1 MLLDSTSWRKSWSN
15 IKWRDLSTLVGESR
29 FFLLSVKMEE
39 NTVGFFEL
47 FLIAVGLSMDA
58 LAISICK
65 GLSVEKIKKKH
76 MIITGLWFGGSQAVM
91 PVIGYFL
98 GTSFQTFV
106 ESIDH
111 WIGFILL
118 TIIGINMIK
127 ESREE
132 VEKLDAS
139 FAANVMFPL
148 AIADSIDALAAGVT
162 FAFMEIHIVSAVL
175 LIGITTF
182 VLSALG
188 VKIGSK
194 FGERYKSKAE
204 VLGGVILI
212 IMGTSILI
220 QDLGRRC
227 S

>member
-1 MLLDSTSWRKSWSN
+1 MGIL
-15 IKWRDLSTLVGESR
+15 
-29 FFLLSVKMEE
+29 
-39 NTVGFFEL
+39 EL

-65 GLSVEKIKKKH
+65 GLSVEKIQKKH
-76 MIITGLWFGGSQAVM
+76 MIITGLWFGGSQAIM
-91 PVIGYFL
+91 PLLGYLL
-98 GTSFQTFV
+98 GSSFRAFV

-118 TIIGINMIK
+118 SIIGIHMIK

-139 FAANVMFPL
+139 FAPKVMLPL

-162 FAFMEIHIVSAVL
+162 FAFMEMHIVPAVL
-175 LIGITTF
+175 LIGVTTF

-188 VKIGSK
+188 VKVGSK
-194 FGERYKSKAE
+194 FGEKYKSKAE
-204 VLGGVILI
+204 VVGGIILI
-212 IMGTSILI
+212 IMGVSILLKDI
-220 QDLGRRC
+220 GIF
-227 S
+227 

>member
-1 MLLDSTSWRKSWSN
+1 M
-15 IKWRDLSTLVGESR
+15 G
-29 FFLLSVKMEE
+29 FL
-39 NTVGFFEL
+39 EL
-47 FLIAVGLSMDA
+47 FIIAVGLSMDA

-65 GLSVEKIKKKH
+65 GLSVEKIQRKH

-91 PVIGYFL
+91 PLLGYLL
-98 GTSFQTFV
+98 GTGFQSFV

-118 TIIGINMIK
+118 TLIGIHMIK

-132 VEKLDAS
+132 TEKLESS
-139 FAANVMFPL
+139 FGAKVMFPL

-162 FAFMEIHIVSAVL
+162 FAFREVHIILAVV

-182 VLSALG
+182 ALSAVG
-188 VKIGSK
+188 VKVGSK

-204 VLGGVILI
+204 MIGGSILI
-212 IMGTSILI
+212 IMGVTILL
-220 QDLGRRC
+220 QDLGIL
-227 S
+227 